1 MCARKFQFLTNIVLS
16 RATRIARG
24 NSLCGVQIVVVVN
37 FDVITDTVLFRATR
51 IARGNSLCGVQTV
64 VVVNFN
70 VLY

>member
-1 MCARKFQFLTNIVLS
+1 MCVQIVVVVNFDVITDTVLF

-51 IARGNSLCGVQTV
+51 IVRGNSLCGG
-64 VVVNFN
+64 
-70 VLY
+70 